1 MLGVS
6 GKQLDDLLG
15 SMESYDV
22 IRKRGDSY
30 ILRPRGRRIVRYLS
44 LYEFDP
50 DKPSKTFEEPV
61 SGHLRKR
68 RVGVNK
74 FYFPKELEV
83 WKH

>member
-6 GKQLDDLLG
+6 GKQLDDLLA
-15 SMESYDV
+15 SMESYNV

-30 ILRPRGRRIVRYLS
+30 ILRARGRRIVRYLS

-61 SGHLRKR
+61 SEHLRKR
-68 RVGVNK
+68 KFGVNK